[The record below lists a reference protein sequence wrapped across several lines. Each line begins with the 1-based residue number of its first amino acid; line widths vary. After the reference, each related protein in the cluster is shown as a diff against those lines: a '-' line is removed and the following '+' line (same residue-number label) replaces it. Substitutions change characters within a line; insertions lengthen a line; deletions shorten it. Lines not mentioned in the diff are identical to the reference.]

1 METLKNALLAP
12 FSDEA
17 AGKTTP
23 AKSAVV
29 YACVGLLAGVLLK

>member
-17 AGKTTP
+17 TGKTTP

-29 YACVGLLAGVLLK
+29 YCGIGLLVGVLLK